1 MSSAWD
7 GAWGLAWD
15 DAWGEVTNDPNAMR
29 GATVISIS
37 AFGTLTST
45 SIIEE
50 QNTFGL
56 GWGTQRKRKI
66 QQDDEMIIQIILQ
79 AAPFVI

>member
-37 AFGTLTST
+37 AFGTLTPASL
-45 SIIEE
+45 SEDE
-50 QNTFGL
+50 NTFGF
-56 GWGTQRKRKI
+56 GWGTRKNRIAK
-66 QQDDEMIIQIILQ
+66 DDELVLQIILQ